1 MIEVLQIV
9 EYKREIR
16 KKCMMAAPKGT
27 LTFRR
32 WNEEDKP
39 IEETEKEEQQKY
51 QICALEASLR
61 LLQGGPERR
70 ARLPERRL
78 EGLRRELQ
86 GLGSQVQERARAQIQ
101 TGPQKCKATS
111 GLHRELRN
119 EQQLPWEEPEMLRE
133 EQKLLQGQ
141 LSRHPVLLLKPK
153 TEGRHSG
160 RTRWG
165 SSRGTPFLTRSPAAF
180 SSRPRALSGT
190 THSLRAPRCS

>member
-39 IEETEKEEQQKY
+39 IEETEKE
-51 QICALEASLR
+51 
-61 LLQGGPERR
+61 
-70 ARLPERRL
+70 
-78 EGLRRELQ
+78 
-86 GLGSQVQERARAQIQ
+86 
-101 TGPQKCKATS
+101 GPQKCKATS

-180 SSRPRALSGT
+180 SSRPRASSGT